1 MLICTLTW
9 ASAGNGMTI
18 TNAKRMNPQSTF
30 FMVLLLGEIIV
41 TSFVFRPLPVEVSWP
56 VELLSLGLPSPG
68 LVLGPAVLPS
78 PGLALGL
85 GAVGPPSPG
94 LVLVLGPALVELPS
108 PEPEP
113 VLVLVG
119 LA

>member
-68 LVLGPAVLPS
+68 LGPALGVLPS
-78 PGLALGL
+78 PGLVPGLVPGL
-85 GAVGPPSPG
+85 GALPSPG
-94 LVLVLGPALVELPS
+94 PVLG
-108 PEPEP
+108 P

-119 LA
+119 LAW